1 MTCHSLRLKFWLDIF
16 KWIKILHFP
25 GDLAFQIAGVEKCDS
40 ANAAT
45 ALEKRIPECFQSDP
59 IRGENPHPGDDDAVL
74 LNHSA
79 HQPTKNLIRPKVGL
93 DESRKSLALK
103 ANEALACIKEPNS
116 NVPTKCSHYIFHP
129 LCPAAL
135 IHNFSVIHKI
145 DLARRLFL
153 FNPPPSP
160 QLFQPAIIHI
170 EYGTPLALNP
180 PTVHISAAPDP
191 AKVLIID
198 DEIGPRESLRML
210 LKPSYQVHTAE
221 NVETGLQLL
230 QEKRPD
236 TIVMD
241 IRMPGMNGIDG
252 LRRIREIDPH
262 LSVIMF
268 TGFGALETAQ
278 EALRLGA
285 NDYINKPFDAVQM
298 REVIG
303 RNVERTRLQRQSE
316 ATAHELQEL
325 NERLRNE
332 LAQKE
337 RLASLGQASAEFV
350 HDLSNPLTIV
360 WGYVQILAKKLEQSG
375 DGNNGERNASSSREL
390 HIIEQNV
397 RLCRELLTMWQS
409 YGRVGAIKPKPI
421 SMSSIVQDVGQS
433 VTGMASQNGVQLDCH
448 IAEEELT
455 VLGDPTQLTR
465 ALQNVIVNAIQ
476 AATEKHGKVVV
487 NCREKDLYAD
497 IQVRDTGYGIAE
509 DEIGKIFE
517 PYFTTKQ
524 GKNGTGLGLY
534 ITKKVIDDHKG
545 SIDVASTLGVGT
557 TFTLRLPLHDK

>member
-1 MTCHSLRLKFWLDIF
+1 
-16 KWIKILHFP
+16 
-25 GDLAFQIAGVEKCDS
+25 
-40 ANAAT
+40 
-45 ALEKRIPECFQSDP
+45 
-59 IRGENPHPGDDDAVL
+59 
-74 LNHSA
+74 
-79 HQPTKNLIRPKVGL
+79 
-93 DESRKSLALK
+93 
-103 ANEALACIKEPNS
+103 
-116 NVPTKCSHYIFHP
+116 
-129 LCPAAL
+129 
-135 IHNFSVIHKI
+135 
-145 DLARRLFL
+145 
-153 FNPPPSP
+153 
-160 QLFQPAIIHI
+160 
-170 EYGTPLALNP
+170 
-180 PTVHISAAPDP
+180 
-191 AKVLIID
+191 
-198 DEIGPRESLRML
+198 ML

-252 LRRIREIDPH
+252 LRKIREIDPH

-316 ATAHELQEL
+316 VTGRELHEL

-337 RLASLGQASAEFV
+337 RLASLGQASPEFV

-375 DGNNGERNASSSREL
+375 DGINGDRNA
-390 HIIEQNV
+390 
-397 RLCRELLTMWQS
+397 
-409 YGRVGAIKPKPI
+409 
-421 SMSSIVQDVGQS
+421 MSSIVQDVS
-433 VTGMASQNGVQLDCH
+433 RRVTGMASQNGVQLDCE
-448 IAEEELT
+448 IAEEELI

-465 ALQNVIVNAIQ
+465 ALHNVIVNAIQ
-476 AATEKHGKVVV
+476 AATEKHGKVLV
-487 NCREKDLYAD
+487 NCQEKDLYAD

-534 ITKKVIDDHKG
+534 ITKKVIDDHNG
-545 SIDVASTLGVGT
+545 SIEVASTLGVGT

>member
-1 MTCHSLRLKFWLDIF
+1 M
-16 KWIKILHFP
+16 
-25 GDLAFQIAGVEKCDS
+25 
-40 ANAAT
+40 
-45 ALEKRIPECFQSDP
+45 
-59 IRGENPHPGDDDAVL
+59 
-74 LNHSA
+74 
-79 HQPTKNLIRPKVGL
+79 
-93 DESRKSLALK
+93 
-103 ANEALACIKEPNS
+103 
-116 NVPTKCSHYIFHP
+116 
-129 LCPAAL
+129 
-135 IHNFSVIHKI
+135 
-145 DLARRLFL
+145 
-153 FNPPPSP
+153 
-160 QLFQPAIIHI
+160 
-170 EYGTPLALNP
+170 
-180 PTVHISAAPDP
+180 HISASPDP
-191 AKVLIID
+191 AKILIID

-230 QEKRPD
+230 QEKHPD

-241 IRMPGMNGIDG
+241 IRMPGINGIDG
-252 LRRIREIDPH
+252 LRKIREIDPH

-303 RNVERTRLQRQSE
+303 RNVERTRLQRQGE

-375 DGNNGERNASSSREL
+375 DGNNGGAPNTSSSREL

-409 YGRVGAIKPKPI
+409 YGRVGAAKPKPV
-421 SMSSIVQDVGQS
+421 SVSGIVKDVGTS
-433 VTGMASQNGVQLDCH
+433 ASSMASQSGVQLDCD
-448 IAEEELT
+448 IAEEECLI
-455 VLGDPTQLTR
+455 LGDPTQLTR
-465 ALQNVIVNAIQ
+465 AVQNVIINAIQ
-476 AATEKHGKVVV
+476 AASDKHGKVVV

-509 DEIGKIFE
+509 EEIQKIFE
-517 PYFTTKQ
+517 PYFTTKNA
-524 GKNGTGLGLY
+524 KNGTGLGLY
-534 ITKKVIDDHKG
+534 ITKKVMDDHHG
-545 SIDVASTLGVGT
+545 SIDVESTLGVGT